1 MLTRA
6 GICVPPAVT
15 HLPYRVSGST
25 LTAVGRSRLLARWPG
40 TRSRTLS
47 CIPRAA
53 QTVSGVYLK
62 RTSSRDTS
70 APSALGVLNDYALY
84 KSKHSLT
91 QARQRAG
98 GQQLEITSADAAIVH
113 FIGLPFVRGPIR
125 RCRTIHCKVC
135 NHDLLTIRKQTA
147 KRQQKNLL
155 NNDAAKICRPT
166 LSNYRLQ

>member
-1 MLTRA
+1 VTVHQCLYGRA
-6 GICVPPAVT
+6 PPYLSEHCVPVSSTDTRRHLRSANRHPLAVC
-15 HLPYRVSGST
+15 RVCGST
-25 LTAVGRSRLLARWPG
+25 LTAVGRSQLLVRWPG

-62 RTSSRDTS
+62 RTCSRDTS
-70 APSALGVLNDYALY
+70 APSALEVLNDYALY

-113 FIGLPFVRGPIR
+113 FIGLPSVRGPMQD
-125 RCRTIHCKVC
+125 
-135 NHDLLTIRKQTA
+135 N
-147 KRQQKNLL
+147 
-155 NNDAAKICRPT
+155 P
-166 LSNYRLQ
+166 LQSLQS